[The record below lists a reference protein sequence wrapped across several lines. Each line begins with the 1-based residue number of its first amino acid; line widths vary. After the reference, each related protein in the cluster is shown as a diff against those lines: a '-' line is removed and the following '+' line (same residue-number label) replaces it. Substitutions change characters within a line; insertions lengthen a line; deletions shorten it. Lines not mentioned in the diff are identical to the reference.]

1 LLITGARIVGVSSD
15 KDECWF
21 AVRCVFASGWPPDRP
36 TPVYEERI
44 TLWLAA
50 SAEEAIERAEVEAL
64 EYAGTIEESSDSY
77 LGIAQS
83 YRLVDAPA
91 NGAEVFSL
99 MRSSALAPDE
109 YLDTFFDTGTERQKT
124 VE

>member
-1 LLITGARIVGVSSD
+1 
-15 KDECWF
+15 
-21 AVRCVFASGWPPDRP
+21 
-36 TPVYEERI
+36 VYEERI

-50 SAEEAIERAEVEAL
+50 SAEEAIERAEAEAR
-64 EYAGTIEESSDSY
+64 EYAGTIEESPDSY

-91 NGAEVFSL
+91 DGAEVFSL
-99 MRSSALAPDE
+99 MRSSALEPDE

>member
-1 LLITGARIVGVSSD
+1 
-15 KDECWF
+15 
-21 AVRCVFASGWPPDRP
+21 
-36 TPVYEERI
+36 VYEERI

-64 EYAGTIEESSDSY
+64 EYAGSIEESPGTY

-91 NGAEVFSL
+91 DGAEVFSL
-99 MRSSALAPDE
+99 MRSSTLEPGE
-109 YLDTFFDTGTERQKT
+109 YVDAFFDTGTERQET

>member
-1 LLITGARIVGVSSD
+1 
-15 KDECWF
+15 
-21 AVRCVFASGWPPDRP
+21 
-36 TPVYEERI
+36 VYEERI

-50 SAEEAIERAEVEAL
+50 SAEEAIERAEAEAR
-64 EYAGTIEESSDSY
+64 EYARTIEESPDSY

-83 YRLVDAPA
+83 YRLVDTPA
-91 NGAEVFSL
+91 DGAEVFSL
-99 MRSSALAPDE
+99 MRSSTLEPDE